1 VTSAPEYLH
10 ALLLDGKG
18 HARPLSPEELD
29 RWQPEDG
36 ILWLHL
42 DYTLDSTRHWLERD
56 SGLPELAREALLA
69 ENTRPRAAIL
79 DEYLLLALRGVNTNP
94 GADPEDMVSI
104 RLCVGARM
112 VVSTRKRRLLSVSKL
127 LELFELGDGPRSSAE
142 LIIRLSELMVEQ
154 MGVTVEELEEQ
165 LSDLELDLLTQPGAE
180 MRQAVRNLRR
190 QTVTLRRYFA
200 PQRDAFNQMLSER
213 LSWFT
218 TEMKLELREISDQLL
233 RHIEDLDII
242 RERAAMAQEELASQQ
257 GEQLNLRM
265 YVLSIISAVFL
276 PLGFLTG
283 LLGINVGG
291 IPGAEDEHAFGL
303 FVGILFVLVGGL
315 LILFRR
321 WRWI

>member
-1 VTSAPEYLH
+1 MTSAPEYLH
-10 ALLLDGKG
+10 ALLLDGQG
-18 HARPLSPEELD
+18 GARTLTADELN
-29 RWQPEDG
+29 RWQPDDG

-42 DYTLDSTRHWLERD
+42 DYTLDSTRTWLEQD
-56 SGLPELAREALLA
+56 SGLPELAVEALLA
-69 ENTRPRAAIL
+69 ENTRPRTASL
-79 DEYLLLALRGVNTNP
+79 GEYLLLALRGVNTNP

-104 RLCVGARM
+104 RLCVSERLI
-112 VVSTRKRRLLSVSKL
+112 VSTRKRRLMSVTRL
-127 LELFELGDGPRSSAE
+127 LEQFEQGQGPQSSAE
-142 LIIRLSELMVEQ
+142 LIIQLNELLVAR
-154 MGVTVEELEEQ
+154 MGTTVEELEEQ
-165 LSDLELDLLTQPGAE
+165 LSDLELDLLTQPGSE

-200 PQRDAFNQMLSER
+200 PQRDAFNQLLSER

-218 TEMKLELREISDQLL
+218 TDMKLELREISDQLL

-257 GEQLNLRM
+257 GEQLNQRM
-265 YVLSIISAVFL
+265 YVLSIISAIFL

-291 IPGAEDEHAFGL
+291 IPGADNDSAFAL
-303 FVGILFVLVGGL
+303 FLGSLIVLVGGL
-315 LILFRR
+315 LVLFRR

>member
-1 VTSAPEYLH
+1 MTPAHEALH
-10 ALLLDGKG
+10 ALILDGQG
-18 HARPLSPEELD
+18 GARSLSPEELE

-42 DYTLDSTRHWLERD
+42 DYSLDSTRHWLEQD
-56 SGLPELAREALLA
+56 SGLPELAIDALLA

-104 RLCVGARM
+104 RLCVGARL
-112 VVSTRKRRLLSVSKL
+112 VVSTRKRRLMSVSKL
-127 LELFELGDGPRSSAE
+127 LQQFEQSEGPRSSAE
-142 LIIRLSELMVEQ
+142 LIIRLSELLVER
-154 MGVTVEELEEQ
+154 MGTTVEELEEQ
-165 LSDLELDLLTQPGAE
+165 LSDLELDLLTQPGSE

-213 LSWFT
+213 LSWLT

-291 IPGAEDEHAFGL
+291 IPGAENDYAFL
-303 FVGILFVLVGGL
+303 IFLLMLSLLVGGL
-315 LILFRR
+315 LLLFRR
-321 WRWI
+321 WRWL

>member
-1 VTSAPEYLH
+1 MTSAPEYLH
-10 ALLLDGKG
+10 ALLLDGDG
-18 HARPLSPEELD
+18 GARSLSPTELGL
-29 RWQPEDG
+29 WKPADG

-42 DYTLDSTRHWLERD
+42 DYTLDSTRTWLEQE
-56 SGLPELAREALLA
+56 SGLPELAVEALLA

-94 GADPEDMVSI
+94 EADPEDMVSI
-104 RLCVGARM
+104 RLCVGARL
-112 VVSTRKRRLLSVSKL
+112 VISTRKRRLMSVSKL
-127 LELFELGDGPRSSAE
+127 VELFKHNEGPCSSAE
-142 LIIRLSELMVEQ
+142 LIILLSELLVER
-154 MGVTVEELEEQ
+154 MGMTVEDLEEQ
-165 LSDLELDLLTQPGAE
+165 LSDLELDLLTQSGRE
-180 MRQAVRNLRR
+180 IRQAVRNLRR

-213 LSWFT
+213 LSWLT
-218 TEMKLELREISDQLL
+218 TEMKLELRETSDRLL

-291 IPGAEDEHAFGL
+291 IPGADNEHAFL
-303 FVGILFVLVGGL
+303 FFVVMLTLLVVGL
-315 LILFRR
+315 LFLFRR
-321 WRWI
+321 WRWL

>member
-1 VTSAPEYLH
+1 MTPARETLH
-10 ALLLDGKG
+10 ALILDGQG
-18 HARPLSPEELD
+18 RSRSLSSEELE

-42 DYTLDSTRHWLERD
+42 DYTLDSTRQWLEQD
-56 SGLPELAREALLA
+56 SGLPELAIDALLA

-79 DEYLLLALRGVNTNP
+79 DEHLLLALRGVNTNP

-104 RLCVGARM
+104 RLCVGARL
-112 VVSTRKRRLLSVSKL
+112 VVSTRKRRLMSVGKL
-127 LELFELGDGPRSSAE
+127 LALFEQGEGPRSSAE
-142 LIIRLSELMVEQ
+142 LVIRLSELLVER

-165 LSDLELDLLTQPGAE
+165 LSDLELDLLTQPGSE

-257 GEQLNLRM
+257 GEQLNQRM

-291 IPGAEDEHAFGL
+291 IPGADNDYAFLIFLLLLGL
-303 FVGILFVLVGGL
+303 LVGGL

-321 WRWI
+321 WRWL

>member
-1 VTSAPEYLH
+1 MTPARETLH
-10 ALLLDGKG
+10 ALILDGRG
-18 HARPLSPEELD
+18 GARSLSSEELE

-42 DYTLDSTRHWLERD
+42 DYTLDSTRQWLEQD
-56 SGLPELAREALLA
+56 SGLPELAIDALLA

-79 DEYLLLALRGVNTNP
+79 DEHLLLALRGVNTNP

-104 RLCVGARM
+104 RLCVGARL
-112 VVSTRKRRLLSVSKL
+112 VVSTRKRRLMSVAKL
-127 LELFELGDGPRSSAE
+127 LALFEQGEGPRSSAE
-142 LIIRLSELMVEQ
+142 LVIRLSELLVER

-165 LSDLELDLLTQPGAE
+165 LSDLELDLLTQPGSE
-180 MRQAVRNLRR
+180 MRQAVRSLRR

-291 IPGAEDEHAFGL
+291 IPGADNDYAFLIFLLLLGL
-303 FVGILFVLVGGL
+303 LVGGL

-321 WRWI
+321 WRWL